1 MQDEMTT
8 FGRERWQAMADEA
21 TRERRARAI
30 APVRRAPIREGL
42 AAALVA
48 LATRLAPA
56 AQAPTATAGELA
68 GQS

>member
-21 TRERRARAI
+21 ARERRARAI

-56 AQAPTATAGELA
+56 PPAQAATAGELA
-68 GQS
+68 SQG